1 MSVSVLNCHRCGTA
15 YGYIGEGLHPARCPA
30 CGSPCVA
37 PAGHLTVR
45 DSSTWKSANG
55 LSKIWIRTVDERG
68 RPFEFEFTA
77 HRGRG
82 KLVRLKV
89 DGISVDPASDESL
102 ADIPPVVRDELVD
115 LGVTELDSVVVSQS
129 E

>member
-1 MSVSVLNCHRCGTA
+1 MSISVLNCHRCGTA
-15 YGYIGEGLHPARCPA
+15 YGYIGEGLHPAQCPA

-55 LSKIWIRTVDERG
+55 LSKVWIRTVDERG
-68 RPFEFEFTA
+68 RPFEFEFAA

-82 KLVRLKV
+82 KLVGLKV
-89 DGISVDPASDESL
+89 DGIEVDPSSDETL
-102 ADIPPVVRDELVD
+102 TQIPAVVREELVD
-115 LGVTELDSVVVSQS
+115 LGITELDPVVVSRS
-129 E
+129 G

>member
-1 MSVSVLNCHRCGTA
+1 
-15 YGYIGEGLHPARCPA
+15 
-30 CGSPCVA
+30 
-37 PAGHLTVR
+37 VR

-68 RPFEFEFTA
+68 RPFEFEFAA

-89 DGISVDPASDESL
+89 DGISVDPVSDESL
-102 ADIPPVVRDELVD
+102 AGIPTVVQDELID
-115 LGVTELDSVVVSQS
+115 LGATEIDSAVVPRS